1 MSPALIMKKSTISKT
16 LNLLGSGLAIIGVV
30 FVIFRLQN
38 YWSNAHLELMSFS
51 AWLYIAGMV
60 VVYGSSNFLLASA
73 WREILKHCRIN
84 VDLKWATRTYGISQL
99 AKYIP
104 GNIFHIAGRQAL
116 GMASGLSPKPI
127 LKSNIYEL
135 ALIATAGAT
144 SIWLVL
150 SIIIPEITLFFGII
164 LTLFSIA
171 VVMFSLRLMLSN
183 DLARAFALYILFL
196 IISAV
201 IFITI
206 LTLIT
211 YNEHVEYNNL
221 LYIGGAYIIAWLA
234 GLITPGAPAGVG
246 IRELVI
252 IFFLKNIIPESDL
265 LLTIILG
272 RFVTVL
278 GDVAFY
284 GYAHSISQA
293 TMNENR

>member
-38 YWSNAHLELMSFS
+38 YWSNAHLEFMSFS
-51 AWLYIAGMV
+51 AWLYISGMV

-196 IISAV
+196 IISAM

-284 GYAHSISQA
+284 CYAHSISQA